1 MSAGKQRSAMTAAVM
16 LLVFV
21 VGLFA
26 FALARSHVQDRRDAE
41 TRFVERAR
49 ISAALTESLFSSTA
63 AQAAEQNSRRLGG
76 KTIDQAR
83 LERQRSDSRL
93 KYAVVLDEQGRI
105 IAATR
110 KLPAEVRA
118 RLTAQPGA
126 TREALGGRGYNLS
139 DFIAVRGTKGFFE
152 YTGRFKTKFGDRVLV
167 SGFPASAISGFLAA
181 YLGRLPDARQ
191 STAYVLDA
199 RDRIVGSP
207 SARQPSGSVV
217 REPGLIAALGSAKG
231 RGEFDSSGTKR
242 SFASAPV
249 KGSTWKV
256 VLSERS
262 STLYSGT
269 GLAVQWL
276 VLLAL
281 TAAGAVAVFLLRR
294 GLRSAAAIEQA
305 NTQLEVANA
314 ELAHTNLELTRSN
327 GELEQFASVASHD
340 LQEPLRKVQS
350 FGDQLERRFA
360 ADLPPEARDYLRRMR
375 GSANRMS
382 TLIDDLLRFSRVTT
396 KPPALQTVDLAET
409 AREVLAAD
417 LDGLVRETHGSV
429 HIGALGTIEA
439 DGTQM
444 RQLLQNLIAN
454 ALKFHRPDEA
464 PEVRV
469 EPVPCDKPDCI
480 AFVVSDNGIGF
491 DARYAERI
499 FRVFERLHPRDVFTG
514 TGIGLALCRR
524 IVERHGGEI
533 VAESRDG
540 EGARFTVTLPRTAT
554 RMRQFAPEH
563 PEPEQTEREESDDRV
578 PAHV

>member
-1 MSAGKQRSAMTAAVM
+1 MSAGKQRSVMAAAVM

-26 FALARSHVQDRRDAE
+26 FALAGSHAENRRDAE

-49 ISAALTESLFSSTA
+49 ISAALTESLFASTA
-63 AQAAEQNSRRLGG
+63 DEGAVQNKRRFGG
-76 KTIDQAR
+76 ETVDQAR
-83 LERQRSDSRL
+83 LERQRAESGL
-93 KYAVVLDEQGRI
+93 AYAVVLDEKGRV

-110 KLPAEVRA
+110 KLPSDVRS
-118 RLTAQPGA
+118 RLTAQPGSV
-126 TREALGGRGYNLS
+126 REALGGRKFSLS
-139 DFIAVRGTKGFFE
+139 DFIAVRGMPGVLE
-152 YTGRFKTKFGDRVLV
+152 YTTPFETDFGTRVLV
-167 SGFPASAISGFLAA
+167 SGFSASLMSGFLSD
-181 YLGRLPDARQ
+181 YLRRLPDARQ

-199 RDRIVGSP
+199 RNHVVGSP
-207 SARQPSGSVV
+207 TARQPGGSVV
-217 REPGLIAALGSAKG
+217 REPGLVAALSSKG
-231 RGEFDSSGTKR
+231 RRGEFESGGTTR
-242 SFASAPV
+242 SFTSVPV

-256 VLSERS
+256 VLSQRS
-262 STLYSGT
+262 STLYAGT

-396 KPPALQTVDLAET
+396 RPPELQTVNLAET
-409 AREVLAAD
+409 AREVVAAD

-429 HIGALGTIEA
+429 HIGALGSIEA

-469 EPVPCDKPDCI
+469 EPVPCAKPDRI

-491 DARYAERI
+491 DTRYAERI
-499 FRVFERLHPRDVFTG
+499 FRVFERLHPRDVYTG

-533 VAESRDG
+533 VAESREG

-554 RMRQFAPEH
+554 RMRQFTPEAL
-563 PEPEQTEREESDDRV
+563 EEVTERDASEDRV

>member
-1 MSAGKQRSAMTAAVM
+1 MSAGKQRSVMAAAVV

-26 FALARSHVQDRRDAE
+26 LALERSHTERRRDAE

-63 AQAAEQNSRRLGG
+63 AQASAQNSRRLGG
-76 KTIDQAR
+76 ETVDQAR
-83 LERQRSDSRL
+83 LERQRSEGGL
-93 KYAVVLDEQGRI
+93 TYAVVLDEKGRI
-105 IAATR
+105 IASTG
-110 KLPAEVRA
+110 KLPADVRT
-118 RLTAQPGA
+118 RLTAQPGSV
-126 TREALGGRGYNLS
+126 REALGGRAFNLS
-139 DFIAVRGTKGFFE
+139 DFIPVRGTNGVLE
-152 YTGRFKTKFGDRVLV
+152 YTAPFETKFGTRVLV
-167 SGFPASAISGFLAA
+167 QGFSAGLISKFLGS

-199 RDRIVGSP
+199 RDHVVGSP
-207 SARQPSGSVV
+207 SARQPGGSVV
-217 REPGLIAALGSAKG
+217 REPGLVAALSSKS
-231 RGEFDSSGTKR
+231 RSGEFDSRGANR

-249 KGSTWKV
+249 RGSTWKV
-256 VLSERS
+256 VLSQRS

-281 TAAGAVAVFLLRR
+281 AAAGAVAVFLLRR

-305 NTQLEVANA
+305 NSRLEVANA

-396 KPPALQTVDLAET
+396 RPPELQTVNLAEA
-409 AREVLAAD
+409 AREVVAAD

-429 HIGALGTIEA
+429 HIGALGSIEA
-439 DGTQM
+439 DGLQM

-454 ALKFHRPDEA
+454 ALKFHRPDEP

-469 EPVPCDKPDCI
+469 EPVPCDKPDRI

-554 RMRQFAPEH
+554 RMRQFAPEAVT
-563 PEPEQTEREESDDRV
+563 EDGEREESEERV

>member
-1 MSAGKQRSAMTAAVM
+1 MSARKQRSAMAAAVM
-16 LLVFV
+16 LLVLV

-26 FALARSHVQDRRDAE
+26 FALARSHAEDRRDAE

-49 ISAALTESLFSSTA
+49 ISAALTESLFASTA
-63 AQAAEQNSRRLGG
+63 DEGAAQNKKLFGG
-76 KTIDQAR
+76 ETVEQAR
-83 LERQRSDSRL
+83 LERQRSQSGL
-93 KYAVVLDEQGRI
+93 AYAVVLDEQGRI

-110 KLPAEVRA
+110 KLPADVRT

-126 TREALGGRGYNLS
+126 VREALGGRKFNLS
-139 DFIAVRGTKGFFE
+139 DFIAVRGMPGVLE
-152 YTGRFKTKFGDRVLV
+152 YTTRFDTAFGTRVLV
-167 SGFPASAISGFLAA
+167 SGFPATLMSGFLSD
-181 YLGRLPDARQ
+181 YLRRLPDARQ
-191 STAYVLDA
+191 SAAYVLDA
-199 RDRIVGSP
+199 RNRVVGSP
-207 SARQPSGSVV
+207 TARQPGGSLV
-217 REPGLIAALGSAKG
+217 REPGLVAALSSKG
-231 RGEFDSSGTKR
+231 RRGEFQSAGATR
-242 SFASAPV
+242 SFTSVPV

-256 VLSERS
+256 VLSQPS
-262 STLYSGT
+262 STLYAGT

-276 VLLAL
+276 VLLTLA
-281 TAAGAVAVFLLRR
+281 AAGAVAVFLLRR

-305 NTQLEVANA
+305 NSRLETANA

-375 GSANRMS
+375 SSANRMS

-396 KPPALQTVDLAET
+396 RETALQTVDLAEL
-409 AREVLAAD
+409 AREVVAAD

-429 HIGALGTIEA
+429 HIGALGSIEA
-439 DGTQM
+439 DALQM

-454 ALKFHRPDEA
+454 ALKFHRADEA

-469 EPVPCDKPDCI
+469 EPVPCTEPDRV

-533 VAESRDG
+533 IAESRDG

-554 RMRQFAPEH
+554 RMRQFAST
-563 PEPEQTEREESDDRV
+563 PEPEHAARDESEERV